1 MIYCIILTNNSRS
14 YTYIDYL
21 VKKKLN
27 PKQVILIDDNKNLR
41 IKKLI
46 LQRIDKK
53 INVKIFKSKTINDK
67 NILKYIKS
75 LNQKIFVYSG
85 YPGQLV
91 KDDKLLK
98 KKFFLHSHTGK
109 IPFYKGSTTIFYSLL
124 LEGKIFCTSF
134 KLNKN
139 IDSGQIIYEKQ
150 YPLPKNIKNIDNYD
164 NIIRATNTFKS
175 LKLLKKKIKLKA
187 QKNKSKF
194 SDYHI
199 MHPVLRYLA
208 CK

>member
-75 LNQKIFVYSG
+75 LNQKIFC
-85 YPGQLV
+85 
-91 KDDKLLK
+91 
-98 KKFFLHSHTGK
+98 
-109 IPFYKGSTTIFYSLL
+109 I
-124 LEGKIFCTSF
+124 
-134 KLNKN
+134 
-139 IDSGQIIYEKQ
+139 
-150 YPLPKNIKNIDNYD
+150 
-164 NIIRATNTFKS
+164 
-175 LKLLKKKIKLKA
+175 
-187 QKNKSKF
+187 
-194 SDYHI
+194 
-199 MHPVLRYLA
+199 
-208 CK
+208 

>member
-98 KKFFLHSHTGK
+98 KLKLQIRKNASPRHVPTKIIVVKDIPRTKSGK
-109 IPFYKGSTTIFYSLL
+109 IVELAVKSRIEGS
-124 LEGKIFCTSF
+124 E
-134 KLNKN
+134 
-139 IDSGQIIYEKQ
+139 
-150 YPLPKNIKNIDNYD
+150 IKNMEALANPEALENYS
-164 NIIRATNTFKS
+164 N
-175 LKLLKKKIKLKA
+175 LKEL
-187 QKNKSKF
+187 SF
-194 SDYHI
+194 
-199 MHPVLRYLA
+199 
-208 CK
+208 